1 MTLRSRNGTLERLL
15 AGAAAGLLA
24 ISWAAGARAETG
36 VHPAEAAAIA
46 PATRGAELRFQV
58 VQLAPSSQTE
68 ELFKAVERGDAAA
81 VEQWLRSGADVGAGD
96 RDGWTAL
103 MHAAFGG
110 HGRIVKVL
118 LNAGADV
125 DAVSNHGETA
135 LIVAARQG
143 LLEIVGLLLDH
154 GADVTLRTTG
164 HATAA
169 SIAEQEGFAEIAGA
183 LKAAETPAGGLENGR
198 PFVLSRTIPEA
209 GSPFEVTISGVYGD
223 AGDIVRVRVKIGTI
237 GLDRSSEDSRIV
249 TRIEMGLCR
258 GDPRG
263 EWDFGPKSQ
272 PHPTETWLKTGEPLV
287 VRNVVFDIP
296 KSRAKTLAAAWLCAF
311 VWDDQGFVVVH
322 GRKPLD

>member
-1 MTLRSRNGTLERLL
+1 MTLRRRNKTLKRSL
-15 AGAAAGLLA
+15 AGAAVLA
-24 ISWAAGARAETG
+24 ITWAAGASVETG
-36 VHPAEAAAIA
+36 VHPAESAAIA
-46 PATRGAELRFQV
+46 PATRGAERGLQV
-58 VQLAPSSQTE
+58 VQLAPSTQTE

-81 VEQWLRSGADVGAGD
+81 VEQSLRGGADVRASD

-103 MHAAFGG
+103 MHAVFGG
-110 HGRIVKVL
+110 HGTIVKVL
-118 LNAGADV
+118 VNAGADV
-125 DAVSNHGETA
+125 DAVSKHGETA

-143 LLEIVGLLLDH
+143 LLEIVRLLLDH
-154 GADVTLRTTG
+154 GADVTPRTTG

-169 SIAEQEGFAEIAGA
+169 SIAAQEGFAEIAGA
-183 LKAAETPAGGLENGR
+183 LKAAEAPVSGLENGQT
-198 PFVLSRTIPEA
+198 FVLSRIIPEA
-209 GSPFEVTISGVYGD
+209 GSPFEVTISGLYEDTGD
-223 AGDIVRVRVKIGTI
+223 VVRVRVAIGTI

-272 PHPTETWLKTGEPLV
+272 PHPTETWLKTGQPLV
-287 VRNVVFDIP
+287 VRNVVFHIP
-296 KSRAKTLAAAWLCAF
+296 KSRAETLAAVWLCAF